1 MFLKLQK
8 KWRSA
13 LIFPK
18 LLWSLVIVLVYMFGQ
33 QIPVPTVILNT
44 EALAKI
50 VDIQLLNNVA
60 SVTGAQLSSINLFSL
75 GLSPW
80 MTAMIIWRFITM
92 MGYFKNATSKQLN
105 RYRLFLTLG
114 IALIQSFG
122 LTAAS
127 SYNRLALDTAQES
140 TLRLFTMLIMT
151 AGSFVLIWL
160 GNFNAQKGLGGMM
173 LIILV
178 NMALAFKDNI
188 GAYFSENQFS
198 SLGLMLSLLIF
209 LSTYFLLVLL
219 TVVLYR
225 AEYRIPIRRIGIN
238 NAYNK
243 ESYLPIRVTPAGA
256 LPFMYGMT
264 LMMLPPFILS
274 GLLSIFPNN
283 PTIISLV
290 TQIGIS
296 KPLGVGI
303 YAVILYILAIGFAY
317 YNYDAYDIAKGM
329 RQNGDYIDFVRPGD
343 ETRRFIQS
351 KVNLLAQFGAWMVLL
366 LGACPLAV
374 VVLTQQGNSDN
385 ISIALLVSNA
395 YIVSTLML
403 GIIEQVNMLQNWKN
417 YKNII

>member
-1 MFLKLQK
+1 M
-8 KWRSA
+8 
-13 LIFPK
+13 
-18 LLWSLVIVLVYMFGQ
+18 
-33 QIPVPTVILNT
+33 
-44 EALAKI
+44 
-50 VDIQLLNNVA
+50 
-60 SVTGAQLSSINLFSL
+60 SI
-75 GLSPW
+75 
-80 MTAMIIWRFITM
+80 
-92 MGYFKNATSKQLN
+92 
-105 RYRLFLTLG
+105 
-114 IALIQSFG
+114 
-122 LTAAS
+122 
-127 SYNRLALDTAQES
+127 
-140 TLRLFTMLIMT
+140 
-151 AGSFVLIWL
+151 
-160 GNFNAQKGLGGMM
+160 
-173 LIILV
+173 
-178 NMALAFKDNI
+178 
-188 GAYFSENQFS
+188 
-198 SLGLMLSLLIF
+198 
-209 LSTYFLLVLL
+209 STYFLLVLL

-385 ISIALLVSNA
+385 LSGRSRGVPP
-395 YIVSTLML
+395 STAAAS
-403 GIIEQVNMLQNWKN
+403 GFS
-417 YKNII
+417 